1 MINLQ
6 VSFHLKKDGR
16 LTYMVDTVSD
26 EIMNSCQSLLTL
38 KSFYCTEKGYRN
50 KDIENFQIL
59 EPEEDE

>member
-1 MINLQ
+1 
-6 VSFHLKKDGR
+6 
-16 LTYMVDTVSD
+16 MVDTVSD

-59 EPEEDE
+59 EPDEEQED